1 MEIEGETE
9 EIAAQTESIESSQVD
24 NKSALPL
31 WLKLAG
37 IAVLLLFVIL
47 GISKI
52 FSSDTEEEKAVP
64 KTSFQES
71 EQLLNQALAV
81 PLEEGG
87 AEARIENKGNGENKE
102 NKELDNT
109 LSTLPVNQD
118 EEIEISSKQVYPEDK
133 PAFSLSKS
141 IEHGKQEK
149 KSTLNTVERQVTELK
164 EILNNTIIGNRVRQ
178 ESQDKEIKTLQ
189 AQVNAQTLKTEQ
201 LEHNINT
208 KKIKG
213 HKTTAVKRVK
223 KYRKPKKLPLS
234 LVSIDLWGDK
244 TYAIIRRNDMPIE
257 HEVDV
262 AMGET
267 ILGWRVTAIDR
278 RKGRVVLTNKR
289 GINREL
295 ILK

>member
-1 MEIEGETE
+1 MEIQGETE
-9 EIAAQTESIESSQVD
+9 ELSAQTESIEPAQVD
-24 NKSALPL
+24 NNPVPL
-31 WLKLAG
+31 WVISVA
-37 IAVLLLFVIL
+37 ISLLLIFVL
-47 GISKI
+47 WGISQI

-71 EQLLNQALAV
+71 EQRLKQSLADQV
-81 PLEEGG
+81 EEGG
-87 AEARIENKGNGENKE
+87 AEARKDHKENGENKE
-102 NKELDNT
+102 NTELDNP
-109 LSTLPVNQD
+109 LSTLSVNKD
-118 EEIEISSKQVYPEDK
+118 EEIKISSKQVYPEDK
-133 PAFSLSKS
+133 PALSLPTS
-141 IEHGKQEK
+141 IEHGKQK
-149 KSTLNTVERQVTELK
+149 RKSTLNTVEIQLAELK
-164 EILNNTIIGNRVRQ
+164 DLLNNTIIGNTVRQ

-189 AQVNAQTLKTEQ
+189 AQVNAQKLKIEQ
-201 LEHNINT
+201 LEHNIDV
-208 KKIKG
+208 KKTKG
-213 HKTTAVKRVK
+213 HKTTAAKRVT

-278 RKGRVVLTNKR
+278 RKGRVVFTNKR
-289 GINREL
+289 GTHHEL

>member
-1 MEIEGETE
+1 MEIQGETE
-9 EIAAQTESIESSQVD
+9 EIAAQTESIEPSQVD
-24 NKSALPL
+24 TNPVPL
-31 WLKLAG
+31 WVKLAG

-71 EQLLNQALAV
+71 EQLLKQALAV

-87 AEARIENKGNGENKE
+87 AEARIENKE

-109 LSTLPVNQD
+109 LSTLPVNKD

-141 IEHGKQEK
+141 IEYGKQEK
-149 KSTLNTVERQVTELK
+149 KSTLNTVERQVAELK
-164 EILNNTIIGNRVRQ
+164 ELLNNTIIGNKVRQ
-178 ESQDKEIKTLQ
+178 ESQDKEIKALQ
-189 AQVNAQTLKTEQ
+189 AQVNAQTLKIEQ
-201 LEHNINT
+201 LEHNRNT

-213 HKTTAVKRVK
+213 HKTTAVKKVT

-257 HEVDV
+257 HELDV